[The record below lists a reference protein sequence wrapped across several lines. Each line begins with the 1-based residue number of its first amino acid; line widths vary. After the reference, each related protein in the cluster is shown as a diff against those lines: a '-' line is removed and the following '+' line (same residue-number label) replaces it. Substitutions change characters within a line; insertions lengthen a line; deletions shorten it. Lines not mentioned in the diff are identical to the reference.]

1 MKLAN
6 QTLKYLAVSV
16 LVVIALWSTIFYL
29 FMLEVIHDNIDEEL
43 ENQKRLIIQEL
54 ASEAIV
60 SPDLEFGINNYKV
73 REISEQ
79 QAINMQNVYKDTM
92 LYMQD
97 DDDPEPELEPV
108 RMLTT
113 AFEHKGHYYELS
125 IINSMI
131 EESDLIK
138 NLFYS
143 VLILFVL
150 LVVSIVSINKV
161 VIERLWSPLY
171 HFLDQLTKFRLGKSD
186 DKPVMDTNIQEFK
199 DLQFAVTTL
208 IRHNEEIYEQQKQ
221 FIGNASHELQT
232 PLAIAINKLD
242 LLIEKESFPEDN
254 LIDLSETKNGLI
266 RLVNLN
272 KSLLMLSRI
281 ENNQYTD
288 KSEIE
293 MNEVVKHV
301 LEDFSDLLQF
311 KNIDLDFS
319 ESTQFKTVINPD
331 LAYILISNL
340 IRNAVKYNSDGG
352 KIIVTVDSYGVKIKN
367 TSIGN
372 EPLSEL
378 IFNRFYKA
386 VNDNSSTGLGLSI
399 VKSIAENHAAL
410 NILYSFENNFH
421 VFSLKTKN
429 S

>member
-60 SPDLEFGINNYKV
+60 SPDLEFGVNNYKV

-113 AFEHKGHYYELS
+113 AFEHKGHYYELA

-186 DKPVMDTNIQEFK
+186 DKPAMDTDIMEFK

-208 IRHNEEIYEQQKQ
+208 IQHNEEIYEQQKQ

-232 PLAIAINKLD
+232 PLAIMINKLEMVAETEG
-242 LLIEKESFPEDN
+242 LQPEQAN
-254 LIDLSETKNGLI
+254 AIAEVLNTAE
-266 RLVNLN
+266 RLVRLN
-272 KSLLMLSRI
+272 KSLLLLTKI
-281 ENNQYTD
+281 ENRQFLN
-288 KSEIE
+288 
-293 MNEVVKHV
+293 NEDLSLNTLVTHIVEE
-301 LEDFSDLLQF
+301 LEDMAAF
-311 KNIDLDFS
+311 KNITIQVLQQLELNLQLDS
-319 ESTQFKTVINPD
+319 S
-331 LAYILISNL
+331 LANIMVSNL
-340 IRNAVKYNSDGG
+340 IRNALFHNIEGG
-352 KIIVTVDSYGVKIKN
+352 EVTITITENALLVAN
-367 TSIGN
+367 TSVQG
-372 EPLSEL
+372 PLDVEQVFS
-378 IFNRFYKA
+378 RFYKSDA
-386 VNDNSSTGLGLSI
+386 SSKGTGLGLAI
-399 VKSIAENHAAL
+399 VQAICH
-410 NILYSFENNFH
+410 LYGFEISYDYDNGRHIFKLNFH
-421 VFSLKTKN
+421 PA
-429 S
+429 

>member
-113 AFEHKGHYYELS
+113 AFEHKGHYYKLS

-186 DKPVMDTNIQEFK
+186 DKPAMNTNIMEFK

-232 PLAIAINKLD
+232 PLAIMINKLEMVAETEG
-242 LLIEKESFPEDN
+242 LQPEQAN
-254 LIDLSETKNGLI
+254 AIAEVLNTAE
-266 RLVNLN
+266 RLVRLN
-272 KSLLMLSRI
+272 KSLLLLTKI
-281 ENNQYTD
+281 ENRQFLN
-288 KSEIE
+288 
-293 MNEVVKHV
+293 NEDLSLNTLVTHIVEE
-301 LEDFSDLLQF
+301 LEDMAAF
-311 KNIDLDFS
+311 KNIKIQVQQQLELNLRLDS
-319 ESTQFKTVINPD
+319 S
-331 LAYILISNL
+331 LANIMVSNL
-340 IRNAVKYNSDGG
+340 IRNALFHNIEGG
-352 KIIVTVDSYGVKIKN
+352 QVDITITENALLVAN
-367 TSIGN
+367 TSVQ
-372 EPLSEL
+372 EALDAEQVFS
-378 IFNRFYKA
+378 RFYKS
-386 VNDNSSTGLGLSI
+386 DTSFKGTGLGLAI
-399 VKSIAENHAAL
+399 VQAICH
-410 NILYSFENNFH
+410 LYGFEISYH
-421 VFSLKTKN
+421 YDN
-429 S
+429 SRHIFKLDFNPA

>member
-6 QTLKYLAVSV
+6 QTLKYLSVSV

-29 FMLEVIHDNIDEEL
+29 FMLEAIHDNIDEEL

-60 SPDLEFGINNYKV
+60 SPNLEFGINNYKV
-73 REISEQ
+73 REIPEQ
-79 QAINMQNVYKDTM
+79 QAIKMQNVYKDTM
-92 LYMQD
+92 LYKQD

-150 LVVSIVSINKV
+150 LVVSIVLINKV

-171 HFLDQLTKFRLGKSD
+171 YFLDQLTKFRLGKSD
-186 DKPVMDTNIQEFK
+186 DKPSMDTNIVEFK
-199 DLQFAVTTL
+199 DLQLAVTTL

-232 PLAIAINKLD
+232 PLAIMINKLEMMVETEG
-242 LLIEKESFPEDN
+242 LQ
-254 LIDLSETKNGLI
+254 SEQANAIAEVLNTAE
-266 RLVNLN
+266 RLVRLN
-272 KSLLMLSRI
+272 KSLLLLTKI
-281 ENNQYTD
+281 ENRQFLN
-288 KSEIE
+288 
-293 MNEVVKHV
+293 NEDLSLNTLVTNIVEE
-301 LEDFSDLLQF
+301 LEDMATF
-311 KNIDLDFS
+311 KNITIQVQQQLELNLSLDS
-319 ESTQFKTVINPD
+319 S
-331 LAYILISNL
+331 LANIMVSNL
-340 IRNAVKYNSDGG
+340 IRNALFHNIEGG
-352 KIIVTVDSYGVKIKN
+352 EVDIAITENALLVAN
-367 TSIGN
+367 TGA
-372 EPLSEL
+372 EGPLDAEQVFS
-378 IFNRFYKA
+378 RFYKSDA
-386 VNDNSSTGLGLSI
+386 SSKGTGLGLAI
-399 VKSIAENHAAL
+399 VQAICHLYGFEVSYYYDQSKHIFKL
-410 NILYSFENNFH
+410 NFPSA
-421 VFSLKTKN
+421 
-429 S
+429 